1 MCLNRA
7 QISCAF
13 VRSWLEFGLCS
24 CAAQLCMA
32 ADEGQIDLTAEPAI
46 SFAAAQAEARKE
58 NGRVRQLG
66 KKAAAYW
73 QWLSYE
79 AVLVDATDQTG
90 VVMLRCSRGT
100 CLC

>member
-1 MCLNRA
+1 
-7 QISCAF
+7 
-13 VRSWLEFGLCS
+13 
-24 CAAQLCMA
+24 MA